1 MQQAFRVRIVL
12 VIDIVEKR
20 VVEIVSSCCKSLCSC
35 GLCYTFMTCGK
46 NMSVLPR
53 EKHIFTSSANAAV
66 QPRLTIALK

>member
-35 GLCYTFMTCGK
+35 GLCYTISCS
-46 NMSVLPR
+46 MSDCM
-53 EKHIFTSSANAAV
+53 
-66 QPRLTIALK
+66 RLDRIKTHSIKGTNERTKYDYLY